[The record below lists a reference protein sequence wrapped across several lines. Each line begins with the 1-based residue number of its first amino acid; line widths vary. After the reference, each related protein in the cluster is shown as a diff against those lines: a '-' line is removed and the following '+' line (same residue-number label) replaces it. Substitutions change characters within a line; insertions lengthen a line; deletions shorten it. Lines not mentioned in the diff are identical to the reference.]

1 MECDCLG
8 AGGFQSIREVNAG
21 LNIEGVHMG
30 TREYSTSRVLKV
42 RINSGSVFFS
52 VSCVL
57 VKDFSIIFWNK
68 FSSSSPI
75 KECFCVFASVTVLL
89 VLQPPSFSAFPVWT
103 HSRPGV
109 R

>member
-1 MECDCLG
+1 MECDSLG

-30 TREYSTSRVLKV
+30 TREYLTSRVLKV
-42 RINSGSVFFS
+42 RINSGNVFFS

-75 KECFCVFASVTVLL
+75 KECFVSLL
-89 VLQPPSFSAFPVWT
+89 VLLCCWFFSPHLFLLFLYG